1 MIFVLLQKVA
11 QQTNNIILEDQEFV
25 KKIRNVKDIGFVKVE
40 DALVLIIVRKLIV
53 LLMKGDHL
61 WGMVNVQ
68 VMIIVKEKEFVR
80 EVCVDIQVAVMT
92 LIRQKRIVYGM
103 KVTIGQEKD
112 YVLYMRNVR
121 GKEHVNRVSVMVS
134 LAVKRRI

>member
-1 MIFVLLQKVA
+1 
-11 QQTNNIILEDQEFV
+11 LEDQEFV

-92 LIRQKRIVYGM
+92 LIR
-103 KVTIGQEKD
+103 
-112 YVLYMRNVR
+112 
-121 GKEHVNRVSVMVS
+121 
-134 LAVKRRI
+134 